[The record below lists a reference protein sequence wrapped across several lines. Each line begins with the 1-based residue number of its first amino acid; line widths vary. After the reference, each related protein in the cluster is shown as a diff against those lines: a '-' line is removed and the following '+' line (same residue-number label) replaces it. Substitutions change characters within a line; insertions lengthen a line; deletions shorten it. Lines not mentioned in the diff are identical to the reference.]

1 MASWLDR
8 AFGVLLR
15 ERRDAQRMSQEQLAQ
30 SAGLSR
36 TSVVNIEKGR
46 QGVSLESLY
55 KLAAALGCQPG
66 DLLPSA
72 PSMDLPTIS
81 IGDQSAEARLAIGQV
96 MNRVRSMDNK

>member
-15 ERRDAQRMSQEQLAQ
+15 DRRDIQHMSQQQLAEA
-30 SAGLSR
+30 AGLSR

-46 QGVSLESLY
+46 QGVSLDSLY
-55 KLAAALGCQPG
+55 KLAGALGCQPG

-72 PSMDLPTIS
+72 PSMDVPKIKM
-81 IGDQSAEARLAIGQV
+81 GDDSEESRLAVGQV
-96 MNRVRSMDNK
+96 MNRVRSMNNQ